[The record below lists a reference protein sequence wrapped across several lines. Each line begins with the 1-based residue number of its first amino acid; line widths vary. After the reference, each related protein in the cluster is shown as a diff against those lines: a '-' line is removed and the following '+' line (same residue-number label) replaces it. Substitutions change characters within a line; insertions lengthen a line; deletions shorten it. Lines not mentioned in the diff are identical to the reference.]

1 MSLTLI
7 TTFVPHVFA
16 IESSK
21 ESVNMQDSV
30 SVSKNNTKGE
40 PTKEGMKLE
49 DSVKAEKASKVM
61 SPKKQLAQG
70 IPAAQVTCAGGFQ
83 LVIKAKDGSPAC
95 VQPDHIPRL
104 IETGWATKT
113 T

>member
-1 MSLTLI
+1 M
-7 TTFVPHVFA
+7 PHVFA

-21 ESVNMQDSV
+21 ESVNTQDSV

-40 PTKEGMKLE
+40 PTTKEAMKLE
-49 DSVKAEKASKVM
+49 DSVKTEKVGKAM

-70 IPAAQVTCAGGFQ
+70 IPAAQVTCAAGLQ
-83 LVIKAKDGSPAC
+83 LTIKAKDGSPAC

-104 IETGWATKT
+104 IETGWATKAT
-113 T
+113 